1 MRSNRYSLAGKISA
15 IFAVCVAVAAAVA
28 SALTVFPLTAWEI
41 FVLTLP
47 PALITGVWLL
57 NRFLA
62 PVSRVLE
69 SVSDGIRSFHD
80 NDYTVRIAE
89 WRDDELGD
97 LVKLYNRVG
106 EVLHEE
112 RKAIRQRELLLQ
124 TALDRSP
131 AAVVLVNPL
140 DRVIYCNTE
149 ARVIFLGGGKMKGR
163 RFAEILEN
171 CPSEMR
177 DVLAARSDG
186 LFSIDPDGEKETYHV
201 SRRRFTL
208 NRQPHELYLMRR
220 LTAEL
225 GRQEAEIW
233 KKVIRVISH
242 ELNNYLAPISSLAH
256 SGQQISGDPDRA
268 GRLDEIFGSIRRSA
282 EHLTQFLDGYARFAR
297 LPEPR
302 KQPVSWSRFV
312 ETIRT
317 IHPFELEG
325 DIPTGHGYF
334 DPAHMQQVIT
344 NLVKNA
350 VEASEPPARIGV
362 RIRAA
367 LDGGTTIQVMD
378 RGRGLPG
385 AVMRRA
391 LLPFYTTKRDGAGLG
406 LPLCREIIEA
416 HGGKLRI
423 QSRDGG
429 GTIVT
434 CWIPPES
441 T

>member
-15 IFAVCVAVAAAVA
+15 IFAVCVVMAAGVAA
-28 SALTVFPLTAWEI
+28 ALTVFPLTGWEI
-41 FVLTLP
+41 FVLALL
-47 PALITGVWLL
+47 PALVTGWWLL

-62 PVSRVLE
+62 PVSRILRA
-69 SVSDGIRSFHD
+69 VSDGIRSFHD
-80 NDYTVRIAE
+80 NDYTVRLADR
-89 WRDDELGD
+89 RDDELGE
-97 LVKLYNRVG
+97 LVKLYNKVG
-106 EVLHEE
+106 DVLHEE

-131 AAVVLVNPL
+131 AAIVLVNPL
-140 DRVIYCNTE
+140 DRVIYANTE
-149 ARVIFLGGGKMKGR
+149 ARTIFLGGGRMRGL
-163 RFAEILEN
+163 RFGEILDN
-171 CPSEMR
+171 CPPEMR

-186 LFSIDPDGEKETYHV
+186 LFSIDHEGEKETYHV

-242 ELNNYLAPISSLAH
+242 ELNNSLAPISSLAH
-256 SGQQISGDPDRA
+256 SGQLISGDPGRADR
-268 GRLDEIFGSIRRSA
+268 LEEIFGSIRKSVD
-282 EHLTQFLDGYARFAR
+282 HLTRFLDGYARFAR

-302 KQPVSWSRFV
+302 KQPVAWSQFV
-312 ETIRT
+312 ETIRM

-325 DIPTGHGYF
+325 EIPPGHGYF

-362 RIRAA
+362 RILDAA
-367 LDGGTTIQVMD
+367 GGGTYIQVMD
-378 RGRGLPG
+378 RGRGLPDH
-385 AVMRRA
+385 VMRRA

-434 CWIPPES
+434 CWIPPKAA
-441 T
+441 